1 MKLPVEESD
10 FIPCDILDIVR
21 RIRPHSPAAAVRFV
35 EAFKSSVDLLAR
47 MPDLGRVRADLGAP
61 ETRSWRVAGF
71 RNYLIFYESLPD
83 RIVSGC
89 CACCTARATC
99 RRNWANDAAACRGQS
114 TKSLRSENGR
124 GSIFDF

>member
-1 MKLPVEESD
+1 M
-10 FIPCDILDIVR
+10 
-21 RIRPHSPAAAVRFV
+21 
-35 EAFKSSVDLLAR
+35 DLLAR

-83 RIVSGC
+83 RIRLLRVLHGS
-89 CACCTARATC
+89 RDL

-114 TKSLRSENGR
+114 TKSLRSERGR